1 MQRRQTWLPYLLILL
16 ALLILSLHEAGALGP
31 LDTFLAY
38 VAAPLERG
46 FATFIDEVGSLFK
59 TVRDVRQLQAEVEQL
74 RREND
79 ALRVENLRLQEQYVS
94 ENTQLR
100 ALLDFREAN
109 PTYTL
114 IGADIVERGCEL
126 YPCARVIGEDTN
138 PYLSYLIINVGSK
151 DGVAVGMPVVSSG
164 AVMVGRIAR
173 VTPHLAFVQLVNDP
187 TSRVA
192 AILQRSRVTGLVVGR
207 EDGSLVMTEILPDE
221 KVEVGDVAVTSGLGG
236 LLPKGLILGQVEEVS
251 YSEAEL
257 FQEAVLRPQLDF
269 RRLDVVVV
277 ITNFHPESPEELQE
291 LEGP

>member
-1 MQRRQTWLPYLLILL
+1 MQRRRTWLPYLLILL
-16 ALLILSLHEAGALGP
+16 ALLLLALHEAGALGP
-31 LDTFLAY
+31 LDDLIAY

-46 FATFIDEVGSLFK
+46 FAALIHQVGSLFK
-59 TVRDVRQLQAEVEQL
+59 TVRDVRQLQAEVERLQ
-74 RREND
+74 REND

-94 ENTQLR
+94 ENEQLR
-100 ALLDFREAN
+100 AMLGFRQAN
-109 PTYTL
+109 STYTL

-126 YPCARVIGEDTN
+126 YPCARVVGEDTN

-151 DGVAVGMPVVSSG
+151 DGIAIGMPVVSSG

-192 AILQRSRVTGLVVGR
+192 AILQRSRVTGMVVGQ

-221 KVEVGDVAVTSGLGG
+221 TVEVGDIAVTSGLGG

-251 YSEAEL
+251 YNEAEL
-257 FQEAVLRPQLDF
+257 FQEALLRPQLDF
-269 RRLDVVVV
+269 RRLEVVVV
-277 ITNFHPESPEELQE
+277 VTNFNPEPTEELLE
-291 LEGP
+291 LEEP